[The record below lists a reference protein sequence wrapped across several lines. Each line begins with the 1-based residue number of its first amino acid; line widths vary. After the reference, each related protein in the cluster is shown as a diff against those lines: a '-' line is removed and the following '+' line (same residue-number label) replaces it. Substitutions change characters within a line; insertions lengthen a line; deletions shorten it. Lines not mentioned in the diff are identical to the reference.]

1 MTRGRTGL
9 IIGGAFGLV
18 FIGANAGAVA
28 PAAVPLRLLAV
39 AAFVGLFLVSRPPA
53 DPTGDGDGGD
63 AGAARTAFGRRYWL
77 VVAGEVIAALAGV
90 AVVNVYAPHLTGAW
104 IALVV
109 GLHFFGLAAVW
120 HQASL
125 RVLGAAMSAC
135 AAAGLVLGAA
145 GAGTAVVASV
155 AGIAP
160 GVLLLASVWWSA
172 LAARPRRT
180 ADAAWALSS
189 KGCPAREARH
199 RTSPRCRGTRVRPVH
214 GRRSAFTAGPGPDGP

>member
-1 MTRGRTGL
+1 MTQGRTGL

-39 AAFVGLFLVSRPPA
+39 AAFVGLFFVSRRPA
-53 DPTGDGDGGD
+53 DPTGGDGDGGGD

-135 AAAGLVLGAA
+135 AAAGMVLGAA
-145 GAGTAVVASV
+145 GAGPAVVASV

-172 LAARPRRT
+172 LAAGPRT
-180 ADAAWALSS
+180 AADAA
-189 KGCPAREARH
+189 
-199 RTSPRCRGTRVRPVH
+199 
-214 GRRSAFTAGPGPDGP
+214 